1 MKSRITNVR
10 RAVVAVSGFVSAIGL
25 VASTPG
31 VANASKVSAK
41 TLTTVNYGVV
51 GISVTDLP
59 LFVATDQGY
68 FRKNGLV
75 VNLIAVGQSQPI
87 CQQLIAGALQ
97 LGSCSLSDTIQ
108 ARTSGGAIELID
120 NELSTAL
127 PYDLVVSK
135 SITSWAQLVGKTVML
150 GGPRDNTV
158 YYFSLMAKK
167 AGYKL
172 SDFSYTYSGASGNRF
187 AALQSGSV
195 AGTLLTLPY
204 APAAEA
210 IGYNHLSSL
219 SKLLNAKTYAGGGTD
234 VNIAYAKSHPKVLR
248 GYMKSYQEAM
258 TWIYNPKNKAKV
270 LKVIEVDGG
279 TPASV
284 AQITYDE
291 LVATHYFS
299 RTGQIFRSALKGTEM
314 SLYSLGF
321 LTGKPPTLSNF
332 YTGKFAK

>member
-1 MKSRITNVR
+1 MKSAISKTRF
-10 RAVVAVSGFVSAIGL
+10 VASIASGL
-25 VASTPG
+25 VACVG
-31 VANASKVSAK
+31 LVAAVPSIAGAAK
-41 TLTTVNYGVV
+41 TKAKTITTINYGVV
-51 GISVTDLP
+51 GLSATTIP
-59 LFVATDQGY
+59 LFVAKDEGY
-68 FRKNGLV
+68 FRKNGLN
-75 VNLIAVGQSQPI
+75 VNFIAVGQSQPI

-108 ARTSGGAIELID
+108 ARTSGGSIELID
-120 NELSTAL
+120 NEQSTAL

-172 SDFSYTYSGASGNRF
+172 SDFSFTYSGASGNRF

-210 IGYNHLSSL
+210 IGYNKLSTL
-219 SKLLNAKTYAGGGTD
+219 GKLLTAKTYAGGGTD
-234 VNIAYAKSHPKVLR
+234 ASVGYAKAHPRVISE
-248 GYMKSYQEAM
+248 YVKSYQEAM
-258 TWIYNPKNKAKV
+258 AWIYNKKNKAKV
-270 LKVIEVDGG
+270 LKIMETDGN
-279 TPASV
+279 TPSSV
-284 AQITYDE
+284 AQITYDD
-291 LVATHYFS
+291 LISTHYFS
-299 RTGQIFRSALKGTEM
+299 STGQIFRSALKGTEM

-321 LTGKPPTLSNF
+321 LTGTPPLLSDF